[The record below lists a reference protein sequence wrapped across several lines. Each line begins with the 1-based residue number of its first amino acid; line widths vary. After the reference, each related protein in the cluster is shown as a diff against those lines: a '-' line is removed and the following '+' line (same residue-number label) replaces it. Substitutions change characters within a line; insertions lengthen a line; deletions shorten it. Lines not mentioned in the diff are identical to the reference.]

1 MMVVFLSYP
10 VKKTTYEDRQRIQD
24 AMEAN
29 YDAVTGAGTYN
40 GYMSNHDE
48 SWSDS
53 LYYLGQSLQYIDG
66 ADVVLVHPDWMKD
79 FGCRKEAELAVSYN
93 KKVVFLDELM
103 WELFDFIHREVKK
116 PTVLAKIM
124 KLCDERSIWTKELFA
139 KIDISELEK
148 VKGMGPITVRT
159 LKDLQQKIQ
168 TS

>member
-1 MMVVFLSYP
+1 MAVVFLSYP
-10 VKKTTYEDRQRIQD
+10 VKKTTYEDRQHIQD

-29 YDAVTGAGTYN
+29 YDAVSGTCN

-66 ADVVLVHPDWMKD
+66 ADVVLVHPDWLKEY
-79 FGCRKEAELAVSYN
+79 GCRKEAELAESYN
-93 KKVVFLDELM
+93 KKVFYLEESM
-103 WELFDFIHREVKK
+103 WELFDWIRREVKK

-148 VKGMGPITVRT
+148 VKGMGPITIRT
-159 LKDLQQKIQ
+159 LKDLQQKIREAK
-168 TS
+168 

>member
-1 MMVVFLSYP
+1 MTTVFLSYP

-29 YDAVTGAGTYN
+29 YDAVTGTRNDYR
-40 GYMSNHDE
+40 SNHDE

-53 LYYLGQSLQYIDG
+53 LYYLGQSLQYIDTS
-66 ADVVLVHPDWMKD
+66 DVVLVHPDWMKD
-79 FGCRKEAELAVSYN
+79 FGCRKEAELAASYN
-93 KKVVFLDELM
+93 KKVFYLDEPM
-103 WELFDFIHREVKK
+103 WELFDLIRREVKK
-116 PTVLAKIM
+116 PTVLAKII

-148 VKGMGPITVRT
+148 VKGMGPITIRT

>member
-1 MMVVFLSYP
+1 MTMVFLSYP
-10 VKKTTYEDRQRIQD
+10 VKKTTENDRQRIQD

-29 YDAVTGAGTYN
+29 YDAVTGTLN
-40 GYMSNHDE
+40 GYRTNHDE

-53 LYYLGQSLQYIDG
+53 LYYLGQSLQYIDRS
-66 ADVVLVHPDWMKD
+66 DVVLVHPDFIKD
-79 FGCRKEAELAVSYN
+79 FGCRKEAELAESYN
-93 KKVVFLDELM
+93 KKVFYLDESM
-103 WELFDFIHREVKK
+103 WELFDWIRREVKK

-159 LKDLQQKIQ
+159 IKDLQQKIQ

>member
-1 MMVVFLSYP
+1 MAVVFLSYP
-10 VKKTTYEDRQRIQD
+10 VKKTTYEDRKRIHY

-29 YDAVTGAGTYN
+29 YDAVSGTRN

-53 LYYLGQSLQYIDG
+53 LYYLGQSLQYIDD
-66 ADVVLVHPDWMKD
+66 ADVVLVHPDFLKD
-79 FGCRKEAELAVSYN
+79 FGCRKEAELALSYN
-93 KKVVFLDELM
+93 KKVFYLDESM
-103 WELFDFIHREVKK
+103 WELFDWIRREVKK

-124 KLCDERSIWTKELFA
+124 KLCDERCIWTKELFA

-159 LKDLQQKIQ
+159 LKDLQQKIREAK
-168 TS
+168 